1 MNISDQK
8 KYKISD
14 QKKYKKF
21 VFRHQYL
28 LVNELIRTEQTE
40 TDSGLL
46 KNSKFIKFQRNFS
59 ALLYNI

>member
-28 LVNELIRTEQTE
+28 LVNELIRTE
-40 TDSGLL
+40 
-46 KNSKFIKFQRNFS
+46 
-59 ALLYNI
+59 